1 MLVGLSTQLLVNLCE
16 VKGVVHFGIAGNA
29 NPDLQIGYVTIPQ
42 CWAQTGLWYG
52 QVFLLPPCD
61 LDGPDDELSLESNG
75 DHTRKIWY
83 LNFSDYNSVS
93 SEEKSSGNTLNSV
106 WYQPEEAFPV
116 NGVPETRQHAF
127 WVSVGKHYHELSKK
141 LEVMHPWHEA
151 TNYHSALTL
160 QVVKRVAKG
169 CGAKAFVDKA
179 AYRQFLRSKFGVL
192 LQLTWRVQLQHLCAL
207 SNRSLSKPSGL
218 SLIWLVEALPS
229 PMKLR
234 FLDRWQQKML
244 YSSPLNSSPH

>member
-29 NPDLQIGYVTIPQ
+29 NPDLQIGDVTIPQ

-52 QVFLLPPCD
+52 QVFLLPPYR
-61 LDGPDDELSLESNG
+61 DGPDDELSLESNG

-141 LEVMHPWHEA
+141 LEVMHPCSYA
-151 TNYHSALTL
+151 RFTSADFSFQLITQNSL
-160 QVVKRVAKG
+160 
-169 CGAKAFVDKA
+169 
-179 AYRQFLRSKFGVL
+179 SSL
-192 LQLTWRVQLQHLCAL
+192 LQ
-207 SNRSLSKPSGL
+207 
-218 SLIWLVEALPS
+218 
-229 PMKLR
+229 
-234 FLDRWQQKML
+234 
-244 YSSPLNSSPH
+244 